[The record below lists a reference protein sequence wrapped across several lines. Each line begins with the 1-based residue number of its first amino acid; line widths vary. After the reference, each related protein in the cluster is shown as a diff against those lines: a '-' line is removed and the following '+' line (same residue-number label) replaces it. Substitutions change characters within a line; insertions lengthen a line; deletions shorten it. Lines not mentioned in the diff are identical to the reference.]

1 MDWVVCDAETGE
13 VKGMGESRSGA
24 ILEAALRISF
34 DERDAL
40 AGDPPE
46 LYIARMIF
54 LGDYVVE
61 RIGLRH

>member
-1 MDWVVCDAETGE
+1 MDWIVYDVESGE

-34 DERDAL
+34 DEREAL

-46 LYIARMIF
+46 GYIVSMICV
-54 LGDYVVE
+54 GDYAVE
-61 RIGLRH
+61 RIGVRH